1 MIKILLIV
9 NRKKVVKTLAIAL
22 GVILFLLLFN
32 HLFTVPVINYSF
44 PTKNKI
50 IVIDPGHGGIDPGT
64 SSKSGVAEDKI
75 NLQISLKLCKLIE
88 QSGGRAIMTRSDDKG
103 LYTEGSGK
111 VRDKKN
117 EDLKKRNEI
126 INTSGAHL
134 FVSIHLNSFPQSK
147 YYGAQTFY
155 QKGSEESKRLAEL
168 IQEELK
174 DNIENKNHRVA
185 KSIDTIYLL
194 KDKVIPGALVE
205 CGFLSNPEEE
215 KLLQEDKYQDK
226 IAWSIFVGIARFLK

>member
-1 MIKILLIV
+1 M
-9 NRKKVVKTLAIAL
+9 KVLAIAM
-22 GVILFLLLFN
+22 GVVLFLLVFN
-32 HLFTVPVINYSF
+32 HLYTVPAMNYSF

-75 NLQISLKLCKLIE
+75 NLQISLKLYKLIE
-88 QSGGRAIMTRSDDKG
+88 QSGGTPILTRYDDKG
-103 LYTEGSGK
+103 LYSEGNAKIKS
-111 VRDKKN
+111 KKN
-117 EDLKKRNEI
+117 EDLRKRNEI
-126 INTSGAHL
+126 INSSGAHL

-155 QKGSEESKRLAEL
+155 QKGSTEGKRLAEL
-168 IQEELK
+168 IQEELR

-185 KSIDTIYLL
+185 KSIDTIFLL

-226 IAWSIFVGIARFLK
+226 IAWSIFVGIARFLDPHELPSKTE